1 MRIWPFSS
9 PADKIT
15 TYHKT
20 PTGIEKIPF
29 SELETRPQS
38 PPAETVT
45 LSGPELQKQIAQIT
59 AARGQQGANGEVL
72 AKDASVNP
80 SQMLMAHDPK
90 DEASLPYI
98 EQMALVGKVEDFHV
112 VADSQPENLGK
123 ARKRLDRD
131 AAANTTWI
139 SNAAGHDSWTEDHGE
154 FTKNG
159 AVIVPA
165 ILPEESE
172 IDSWVFKARADRY
185 REMEKQGGIHPGCNF
200 AIQGLMNGRHA
211 QEELI
216 NAALSTG
223 VKDVRLATSY
233 VEGGNILNGHRPDG
247 TAYALVGRDSLAVTA
262 KLLPGKA
269 GESEAINQVAA
280 DYGLK
285 PENIIPLEQ
294 PGDFHLDMAMAL
306 AGPGQ
311 VLLNDSRQVLAL
323 QKEWISEHYKH
334 TWFNRDQQPSELEQV
349 EKKANKTAVFEDI
362 VEKQLKAAGLQVFRV
377 PGVFPKSV
385 ANTQMNFL
393 NIRQG
398 QNDRGETFAVS
409 LGGEER
415 AEQAFAHT
423 LLEEIPAGYQRVH
436 FLDRSL
442 TPETLHYNG
451 GIKCR
456 TKVKA

>member
-15 TYHKT
+15 TYRKSSA
-20 PTGIEKIPF
+20 GIEQIPF
-29 SELETRPQS
+29 QS
-38 PPAETVT
+38 LPKQSQSGPDTVTISASQLQQQIARKNEKPPA
-45 LSGPELQKQIAQIT
+45 P
-59 AARGQQGANGEVL
+59 VL
-72 AKDASVNP
+72 AKDTGVNP
-80 SQMLMAHDPK
+80 SLMFMAHDPK
-90 DEASLPYI
+90 DKASLAFI
-98 EQMALVGKVEDFHV
+98 EQMALVGQVEDFHV
-112 VADSQPENLGK
+112 VADAQPQNLRK
-123 ARKRLDRD
+123 AEKKLDKQ

-139 SNAAGHDSWTEDHGE
+139 SNAGGHDSWTEDHGE
-154 FTKNG
+154 FTSDG
-159 AVIVPA
+159 GVVVPA
-165 ILPEESE
+165 ILPEDTE
-172 IDSWVFKARADRY
+172 IDSWVFGARAKRY
-185 REMEKQGGIHPGCNF
+185 SAMQEQGEKHPGCNY
-200 AIQGLMNGRHA
+200 ATQGLMNGRRA

-223 VKDVRLATSY
+223 TSDIKLATSY

-247 TAYALVGRDSLAVTA
+247 TPYALVGRDSLAVTSR
-262 KLLPGKA
+262 LLPGQP
-269 GESEAINQVAA
+269 GESGAIQQVAA
-280 DYGLK
+280 DYGLQ
-285 PENIIPLEQ
+285 PEHIIPLEQ
-294 PGDFHLDMAMAL
+294 PGDFHLDMAMTL

-323 QKEWISEHYKH
+323 QKGWISEHYKH
-334 TWFNRDQQPSELEQV
+334 TWFNREQQPSDLAEV

-362 VEKQLKAAGLQVFRV
+362 VEKQLKAAGLEVFRV

-385 ANTQMNFL
+385 ANEQMNFL

-415 AEQAFAHT
+415 AEKAFAHT
-423 LLEEIPAGYQRVH
+423 LLEEIPAGYDRIH
-436 FLDRSL
+436 FLDRSW
-442 TPETLHYNG
+442 TAETLHFNG